1 MSSDWGGEPVS
12 LGVVRKPVA
21 HPHSAVEPPDALTC
35 PISLELSLCK
45 CHVAAIILSIGAHYA
60 RRSHT
65 LPSVPR
71 EHHSRLVELYVSST
85 TLYNTLQSTALQQ
98 FYSLQPLHLPSL
110 A

>member
-21 HPHSAVEPPDALTC
+21 HPHIAMEPPDALTC

-60 RRSHT
+60 RRSH
-65 LPSVPR
+65 V
-71 EHHSRLVELYVSST
+71 
-85 TLYNTLQSTALQQ
+85 ALC
-98 FYSLQPLHLPSL
+98 
-110 A
+110 AA